1 MVVEEAEARSWEGA
15 EAGVLWAAVG
25 AAAPRMAEEVRTPV
39 IVAKTGVVAHLHWLG
54 GERRK
59 THLVLA

>member
-1 MVVEEAEARSWEGA
+1 ME
-15 EAGVLWAAVG
+15 
-25 AAAPRMAEEVRTPV
+25 AAAPRMAEGVRTPV
-39 IVAKTGVVAHLHWLG
+39 IVAKTGVVAYLHWLG

>member
-1 MVVEEAEARSWEGA
+1 MVVGEAEARSWEGA

-25 AAAPRMAEEVRTPV
+25 VRTPV